1 MFGSHYN
8 SILGRLFRAIGP
20 LVPFGWV
27 GFAKKEIWRG
37 SQNGVENESEN
48 GAENGAILVSIL
60 APFRDLIA
68 NLPLL

>member
-1 MFGSHYN
+1 MQKWSDTGNFGSHFS

-37 SQNGVENESEN
+37 SQNGVENESEKELEMD
-48 GAENGAILVSIL
+48 AFLDPFWCL
-60 APFRDLIA
+60 FRD
-68 NLPLL
+68 